1 MPQPPFKISCLVI
14 LHGSP
19 TEPREEHN
27 WEGTSGGVEGN
38 MLDEV
43 MGKVKDAGFSIK
55 EIITDK
61 DSSTNAIFCR
71 HFRDCSK
78 KTLHKDLEKIKR
90 SK

>member
-1 MPQPPFKISCLVI
+1 
-14 LHGSP
+14 
-19 TEPREEHN
+19 
-27 WEGTSGGVEGN
+27 

-61 DSSTNAIFCR
+61 DSSTNAFPEGTITY
-71 HFRDCSK
+71 CSNHCA

-90 SK
+90 NKCEVSYTFYNYYIFYLFLLLTVSGGQLQV